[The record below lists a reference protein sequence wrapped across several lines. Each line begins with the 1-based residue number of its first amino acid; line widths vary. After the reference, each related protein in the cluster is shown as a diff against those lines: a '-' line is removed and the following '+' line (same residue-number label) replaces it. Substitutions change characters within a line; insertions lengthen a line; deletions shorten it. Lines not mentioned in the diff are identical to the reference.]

1 MAEKEL
7 GFNLGGF
14 AERWSKQTEITA
26 KRQEEQMKSLAAAEE
41 MNKTLAGISQQ
52 GLELKTKFL
61 TDTIQPAVSQ
71 IQDIEAKRLK
81 QQELLNS
88 GSFLD
93 SLTAWQ
99 NAMEN
104 PNVYTAEGRNKTR
117 AEIQS
122 QVAAGSMLNEASQQ
136 VLGAQ
141 VEVIKNK
148 NALADANLR
157 MLVTT
162 EAQGLEV
169 LKAEQDRVSLIT
181 QGLTQ
186 NATARAL
193 IMDTMTRDQ
202 LIQAAKEGV
211 KTGEVDIS
219 GFKFPTAVIN
229 SQVAKIDE
237 AIFSRQVAESAM
249 REKNQKL
256 ADAAAER
263 TLNILSP
270 QQTEKLIAGQEV
282 IIAGANNEQVKLNPM
297 QFEMGKLVAAHEAKS
312 KIANDEIQR
321 QINEET
327 QMDFRAT
334 NTPAVKNIVD
344 GINSKRITPNS
355 PLYRIGAGII
365 NKFAY
370 SAKVLESMEA
380 QLPKLPDGKIDYKN
394 ADPAIVN
401 QINKIQFASSEA
413 LAKEQAAFEAGI
425 KAEATV
431 QAKGSKELIELNTD
445 YLRGTSVN
453 SGTAIDTVVAR
464 QTTGKVAT
472 DVLPESVARDVDKL
486 YKDIVGK
493 KLAEKQYDPMANDPL
508 TPLEHKREA
517 ARQALEI
524 ATSNYLRGETD
535 RFMAAQV
542 DLDTHTDPGIKSN
555 PIANLRKMN
564 GEKEFS
570 QQSFIAFVGRSDDIG
585 RQILAKS
592 AEFGGLTP
600 AEQEAL
606 ERRGENVVREGKPTI
621 TATAYNTALARVQT
635 QQLLLELDY
644 KRPGLADEYIKW
656 WTDQAPKF
664 ANDFTNQWVEK
675 QKAGTLQ
682 ENVMGSLGS
691 VQLQDGIRQTAFS
704 LSDAAEEYKGVQKKQ
719 RLDWLSYDLDPG
731 NRQAML
737 LTFDQSLTDGDRQ
750 TLYQG
755 VIAPALEM
763 AKKEGLEFDQTNYL
777 IDQFFADPAKYV
789 PGFKDDAA
797 LKKALQ
803 KSGVNRG
810 DITLQLQS
818 MADAPW
824 AATSGINTRK
834 EFWNNIP
841 ESELSPPATYN
852 GFDNA
857 TPTPMGLDRR
867 VFKGGLFTEGNLGN
881 AMGATVAQK
890 PFDWYRKL
898 RQNQ

>member
-1 MAEKEL
+1 MAEKDM

-14 AERWSKQTEITA
+14 AEKWSKQTELTA
-26 KRQEEQMKSLAAAEE
+26 KRQEEQNKSLAAAEE

-88 GSFLD
+88 GNFVD

-104 PNVYTAEGRNKTR
+104 PNVYTTEGRNRTR
-117 AEIQS
+117 AEIQA
-122 QVAAGSMLNEASQQ
+122 QVAAGSLLNEASQQ

-141 VEVIKNK
+141 VEVVKNK

-157 MLVTT
+157 AIVQT

-169 LKAEQDRVSLIT
+169 LKAEQDRVALIT
-181 QGLTQ
+181 EGLTK
-186 NATARAL
+186 NATARGL
-193 IMDTMTRDQ
+193 IMDTMTKDQ
-202 LIQAAKEGV
+202 LLQAAKEGV

-219 GFKFPTAVIN
+219 GFKFPVAVLNTQI
-229 SQVAKIDE
+229 AKIDE
-237 AIFSRQVAESAM
+237 MVYTQQVQAEAIRS
-249 REKNQKL
+249 KNQEL
-256 ADAAAER
+256 ADKAAER
-263 TLNILSP
+263 TLNILSD
-270 QQTEKLIAGQEV
+270 QQLGKLVAGQPV
-282 IIAGANNEQVKLNPM
+282 VVMGANNEKVELNPQ
-297 QFEMGKLVAAHEAKS
+297 QFDMTKLMTAYENKGKV
-312 KIANDEIQR
+312 ANDEIQR
-321 QINEET
+321 QIREET

-334 NTPAVKNIVD
+334 NAPAVQTIID
-344 GINSKRITPNS
+344 GINTKRITTNS
-355 PLYRIGAGII
+355 PLYRIGTGII

-370 SAKVLESMEA
+370 TANVLKHMES
-380 QLPKLPDGKIDYKN
+380 QLPKLADGKIDYKN
-394 ADPAIVN
+394 ADPALLG
-401 QINKIQFASSEA
+401 QISKIQFAATEA
-413 LAKEQAAFEAGI
+413 LAKDQAAFDAGV

-445 YLRGTSVN
+445 YLRGNSVN

-486 YKDIVGK
+486 YKELV
-493 KLAEKQYDPMANDPL
+493 AKQQTETQYNPMANDSR
-508 TPLEHKREA
+508 TPTERKQEA

-535 RFMAAQV
+535 RFMGGQA
-542 DLDTHTDPGIKSN
+542 DLDKHPDPGVRSN
-555 PIANLRKMN
+555 PIANLRKAN

-570 QQSFIAFVGRSDDIG
+570 PEGFVAFVGRSDRMG
-585 RQILAKS
+585 REILAKTP
-592 AEFGGLTP
+592 EFSGLTP

-606 ERRGENVVREGKPTI
+606 EQRGENVVREGKPTI
-621 TATAYNTALARVQT
+621 TAATYNTALARVQT

-656 WTDQAPKF
+656 WTEQAPKY
-664 ANDFTNQWVEK
+664 ANDFTNQWVDGK
-675 QKAGTLQ
+675 KAGTLQ

-704 LSDAAEEYKGVQKKQ
+704 LSDAAEEYKGAQKKQ

-755 VIAPALEM
+755 VIAPALAM

-824 AATSGINTRK
+824 AATSGMNTRK
-834 EFWNNIP
+834 EIWANIP
-841 ESELSPPATYN
+841 ESELQPPAKYN

-857 TPTPMGLDRR
+857 IPTAMGQDRR
-867 VFKGGLFTEGNLGN
+867 VFKGGLFTEGSLNN
-881 AMGATVAQK
+881 AMGATIAQK

-898 RQNQ
+898 RQSQ